1 MNTGGH
7 PAGAALLRRRVEAYA
22 SYGRILRQ
30 QEEAA
35 RVGDFDAMARLDS
48 RLDEIEAILDDL
60 PTVPPASGTD
70 AAELED
76 LRAQAARALEAA
88 SRTQARLSEIL
99 RRRRDEARD
108 ELRGLESRNRQ
119 MRSYL
124 DGDRPSGRVDLRL

>member
-22 SYGRILRQ
+22 TYGRILRQ

-35 RVGDFDAMARLDS
+35 RVGDFDAMARLDT
-48 RLDEIEAILDDL
+48 RLDEIEAVLEEL
-60 PTVPPASGTD
+60 PAVPAASAGD
-70 AAELED
+70 EADMED

-88 SRTQARLSEIL
+88 SRTQARLTEIL

-108 ELRGLESRNRQ
+108 ELRGLEGRDRQ

-124 DGDRPSGRVDLRL
+124 EGDRPEGRVDVRL

>member
-35 RVGDFDAMARLDS
+35 RVGDFDAMARLDT

-60 PTVPPASGTD
+60 PAVPPASGTD

-124 DGDRPSGRVDLRL
+124 EGDRPSGRVDLRL

>member
-7 PAGAALLRRRVEAYA
+7 QAGAALLRRRVEAYA
-22 SYGRILRQ
+22 TYGRILRQ

-48 RLDEIEAILDDL
+48 RLDEIEAVLEEL
-60 PTVPPASGTD
+60 PAVPPAS
-70 AAELED
+70 AADEAHMED

-88 SRTQARLSEIL
+88 SRTQARLTEIL

-108 ELRGLESRNRQ
+108 ELRGLEGRNRQ

-124 DGDRPSGRVDLRL
+124 DGDRPEGRVDVRL

>member
-1 MNTGGH
+1 MNPAGH
-7 PAGAALLRRRVEAYA
+7 QAGAALLRRRVEAYA
-22 SYGRILRQ
+22 TYGHILQQ

-60 PTVPPASGTD
+60 PAVSPASGGD
-70 AAELED
+70 EAELDD

-88 SRTQARLSEIL
+88 SRTQARLTEIL

-108 ELRGLESRNRQ
+108 ELRGLEGRNRQ

-124 DGDRPSGRVDLRL
+124 DGDRPSGRVDVRL